1 MKNRVPRRI
10 FEYKG
15 AEVARHWRNTNINEL
30 HKSFFLA
37 KYYQDD
43 QIREDEMSLA
53 CSMHR
58 KEEK

>member
-1 MKNRVPRRI
+1 
-10 FEYKG
+10 
-15 AEVARHWRNTNINEL
+15 
-30 HKSFFLA
+30 LA

-58 KEEK
+58 KEEKWYRDLVW